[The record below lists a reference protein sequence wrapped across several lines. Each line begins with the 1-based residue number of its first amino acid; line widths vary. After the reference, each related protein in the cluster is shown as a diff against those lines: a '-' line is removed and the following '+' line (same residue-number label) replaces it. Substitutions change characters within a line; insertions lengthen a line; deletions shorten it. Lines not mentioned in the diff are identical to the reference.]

1 METKVPGWTLADV
14 AKQIGGELRASA
26 EVPIARAVPAGQGD
40 ACAITFAE
48 SEKYL
53 QVCLDSAVGAVI
65 VWRDAPEFEKPAIL
79 VDSPREAFGRLL
91 AMMAR
96 PLPLA
101 SGIHPSAVVS
111 PEADVHESA
120 SVGPFAVVERGAV
133 VARGCQVYPFAY
145 VGEDCRLGPGTVLYP
160 HAVLYRDVTLGERCT
175 VHSGAIVGADGFGF
189 DWDGERQT
197 KVPQVGGVVMGDDVE
212 IGANSC
218 IDRATC
224 GETVVGDG
232 VKLDNLVQVAH
243 NVSVGDHTVMASQVG
258 IGGSSQVG
266 DRVTFGGQA
275 AIADHVTIADE
286 VVLGA
291 RSGAFQDIEEAGQ
304 YFGLPPLPLPAAMR
318 LMALQQ
324 RLPELLS
331 RIKEL
336 ESKVEELR
344 RSEEL

>member
-1 METKVPGWTLADV
+1 METKLPGWTLGEV
-14 AKQIGGELRASA
+14 AEQIGGVLRAPAGVS
-26 EVPIARAVPAGQGD
+26 IARAVPAGQGGGQD
-40 ACAITFAE
+40 ITFAE

-53 QVCLDSAVGAVI
+53 QVCLDSQVGAVI

-79 VDSPREAFGRLL
+79 VDAPRAAFGRVL

-101 SGIHPSAVVS
+101 AGIHPSASVS
-111 PEADVHESA
+111 PDAEVHVSA

-133 VARGCQVYPFAY
+133 VGQGCRVYPFAY
-145 VGEDCRLGPGTVLYP
+145 VGEDCRLGADTVLFP
-160 HAVLYRDVTLGERCT
+160 HAVLYRDVKLGERCT
-175 VHSGAIVGADGFGF
+175 VHSGAIIGADGFGF
-189 DWDGERQT
+189 AWDGERQQ
-197 KVPQVGGVVMGDDVE
+197 KVPQVGGVTIGDDVE
-212 IGANSC
+212 VGANSC

-232 VKLDNLVQVAH
+232 VKLDNFVQIAH
-243 NVSVGDHTVMASQVG
+243 NVSIGDHTVMASQVG

-266 DRVTFGGQA
+266 DRVTLGGQA
-275 AIADHVTIADE
+275 ALSDHVSIADGT
-286 VVLGA
+286 VLGG
-291 RSGAFQDIEEAGQ
+291 RSGVFQDIEEAGE

-324 RLPELLS
+324 RLPELFS
-331 RIKEL
+331 RIREL
-336 ESKVEELR
+336 ESKVEDLG

>member
-1 METKVPGWTLADV
+1 METKLPGWTLGEV
-14 AKQIGGELRASA
+14 AEQIGGELRASA
-26 EVPIARAVPAGQGD
+26 GVPIARAVPAGQGD
-40 ACAITFAE
+40 GQAITFAE

-53 QVCLDSAVGAVI
+53 QVCLDSPVGAVI
-65 VWRDAPEFEKPAIL
+65 VWRDAPEFDKPAIL

-96 PLPLA
+96 PLLLS

-120 SVGPFAVVERGAV
+120 AVGPFAVVERGAI

-145 VGEDCRLGPGTVLYP
+145 VGEDCRLGPDTILYP

-189 DWDGERQT
+189 DWDGERQS
-197 KVPQVGGVVMGDDVE
+197 KVPQVGGVVLGDDVE

-258 IGGSSQVG
+258 IGGSSQIG
-266 DRVTFGGQA
+266 DRVTLGGQA
-275 AIADHVTIADE
+275 ALSDHVSIADGT
-286 VVLGA
+286 VLGG
-291 RSGAFQDIEEAGQ
+291 RSGAFQDIEEAGE
-304 YFGLPPLPLPAAMR
+304 YFGLPPLPLPMAMR

-324 RLPELLS
+324 RLPEFLN